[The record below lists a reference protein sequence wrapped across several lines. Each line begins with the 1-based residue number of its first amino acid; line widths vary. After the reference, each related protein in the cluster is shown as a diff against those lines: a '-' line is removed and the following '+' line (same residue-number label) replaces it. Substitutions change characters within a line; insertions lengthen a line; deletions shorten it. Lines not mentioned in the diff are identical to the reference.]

1 MIFIS
6 PSNMDPKVQN
16 NIISMGISL
25 EAQLKSIEQF
35 IKKNERKKDRY
46 YVSKK

>member
-1 MIFIS
+1 
-6 PSNMDPKVQN
+6 MDPKVQN

-35 IKKNERKKDRY
+35 IKNNERKRPLLCIQKIIM
-46 YVSKK
+46 SN